1 MQIVNFLAKAI
12 TLYDTDEISI
22 ADGMSFSQPD
32 RIRKNLMYYNS
43 RYLDGQTDEKGRPVP
58 FFNIS
63 RDKCELETA
72 AIDFDTKDAQVTT
85 DDPDYSYRAFLF
97 SKENQNWMEE
107 AEIGVWLDDFVDNYS
122 QQGAVL
128 TRIIQRGEGKDKE
141 LILENVNP
149 FQLVTDQKNI
159 LSNPIIIKHTF
170 SPAELQE
177 QPWDKEIID
186 ELMLTAENYTQDIV
200 EDQINES
207 IGKQVV
213 VYEIHGSF
221 PLSYLKELKDQ
232 EWTEEDEKEYVL
244 MVAYLG
250 GVETG
255 TDSESTGENVIVIL
269 AEGQDE
275 LPFEYIARDPI
286 KGRAWGVSIIE
297 ENEEPQKWANDA
309 VQNERLAMHLAGKQ
323 IYQQVKGNGL
333 TDDLIENADIGSI
346 LTYNKQPAQPLSTAP
361 AALPVYQNTLQ
372 KWMDNSRTITNAN
385 ESVTGE
391 IPPSQTRLG
400 IMQIANQEG
409 TKTFT
414 RRKERIDLHMQ
425 KIWKKWVFPFLE
437 EKLSDAHTLT
447 ADMTVDE
454 LREWDEQYIAWYL
467 PQAEYAATLNG
478 EDFDE
483 EKEITKV
490 LKELRKQK
498 TQRSATIPKDYYKGW
513 EKKLKINMTNEARY
527 KLGYMETLT
536 NFLNVVPSPGAKNY
550 LMQKLMAGTG
560 YLSPVEIEKF
570 NEIATNEMMQQQ
582 APQQNL
588 EAPPV
593 NPQLANA

>member
-1 MQIVNFLAKAI
+1 MQIVNFITKAT

-22 ADGMSFSQPD
+22 ADGMTFSQPD
-32 RIRKNLMYYNS
+32 RIRKNLLYYNS
-43 RYLDGQTDEKGRPVP
+43 RYLEGQTDEKGRPVP
-58 FFNIS
+58 FYNIT
-63 RDKCELETA
+63 RDKCELEVA

-85 DDPDYSYRAFLF
+85 DDPDFSYRASLF

-107 AEIGVWLDDFVDNYS
+107 AEIGVWLDDFVENYS

-128 TRIIQRGEGKDKE
+128 TRVIQRGEGKDKE

-149 FQLVTDQKNI
+149 FKLVSDQKNI

-170 SPAELQE
+170 SPNELQE
-177 QPWDKEIID
+177 QPWDKEKIK
-186 ELMLTAENYTQDIV
+186 ELMMTAEEYTQDIV

-207 IGKQVV
+207 IGKQIV
-213 VYEIHGSF
+213 VYEVHGSF
-221 PLSYLKELKDQ
+221 PRSYLKELKDE
-232 EWTEEDEKEYVL
+232 EWNESDEDEYVL
-244 MVAYLG
+244 TVAYLG
-250 GVETG
+250 GIDKASD
-255 TDSESTGENVIVIL
+255 DSEANDDNVIVIL
-269 AEGQDE
+269 AEEEDE
-275 LPFEYIARDPI
+275 LPFEYLARDPI

-309 VQNERLAMHLAGKQ
+309 VNNERLAQHLAGKQ

-333 TDDLIENADIGSI
+333 TDDLIEDADFGSI
-346 LTYNKQPAQPLSTAP
+346 LTYNKAPVSQLSTAP
-361 AALPVYQNTLQ
+361 SALPIYQNTLQ

-385 ESVTGE
+385 ESLTGE

-414 RRKERIDLHMQ
+414 RRKERIDLHMK

-447 ADMTVDE
+447 AEMTIDE
-454 LREWDEQYIAWYL
+454 LQEWDERYATWYVQ
-467 PQAEYAATLNG
+467 QAQRASLMNNE
-478 EDFDE
+478 EFDE
-483 EKEITKV
+483 EETRNKII
-490 LKELRKQK
+490 KELRKQK
-498 TQRSATIPKDYYKGW
+498 NKRSAKIPKDYYKGW
-513 EKKLKINMTNEARY
+513 EKKLQINMTNEARY
-527 KLGYMETLT
+527 KIGYMETLT

-560 YLSPVEIEKF
+560 YLSPSEIEKF
-570 NEIATNEMMQQQ
+570 NEIATNEMQQQ
-582 APQQNL
+582 GNMQAP
-588 EAPPV
+588 AV

>member
-1 MQIVNFLAKAI
+1 MQIVNFLTKAI

-207 IGKQVV
+207 IGKQIVV
-213 VYEIHGSF
+213 HEIHGSF

-232 EWTEEDEKEYVL
+232 EWTEEDEKQYVL

-269 AEGQDE
+269 AEEQDE

-447 ADMTVDE
+447 ADMTIDE

-483 EKEITKV
+483 EKEIAKV

-513 EKKLKINMTNEARY
+513 KKKLKINMTNEARY

-588 EAPPV
+588 EAPQV

>member
-1 MQIVNFLAKAI
+1 MQIVNFINKAT

-22 ADGMSFSQPD
+22 ADGMTFSQPD
-32 RIRKNLMYYNS
+32 RIRKNLLYYNS
-43 RYLDGQTDEKGRPVP
+43 RYLDGQDDGKGRPVP

-63 RDKCELETA
+63 RDKCELEVA

-85 DDPDYSYRAFLF
+85 DDPNFSYRAFLF

-107 AEIGVWLDDFVDNYS
+107 AEIGVWLDDFVENYS

-141 LILENVNP
+141 LKFENINP

-170 SPAELQE
+170 SPYELQE
-177 QPWDKEIID
+177 QPWDKETIK
-186 ELMLTAENYTQDIV
+186 ELMETAQEYTQDIV

-207 IGKQVV
+207 VGKQIV
-213 VYEIHGSF
+213 VYEVHGSF
-221 PLSYLKELKDQ
+221 PSSYLKELKGQ
-232 EWTEEDEKEYVL
+232 EWTDEDENDYVL

-250 GVETG
+250 GIEKSAET
-255 TDSESTGENVIVIL
+255 ESTGENVIVIL
-269 AEGQDE
+269 AEEEDE
-275 LPFEYIARDPI
+275 LPFEYLARDPI

-297 ENEEPQKWANDA
+297 ENEEPQKWTNDA

-323 IYQQVKGNGL
+323 IYQQIKGNGL
-333 TDDLIENADIGSI
+333 TDDLIEGADIGSI
-346 LTYNKQPAQPLSTAP
+346 LTYNKAPAQPLATTPPS
-361 AALPVYQNTLQ
+361 LPIYQNTMQ
-372 KWMDNSRTITNAN
+372 RWMDNSRTITNAN
-385 ESVTGE
+385 ESITGE

-400 IMQIANQEG
+400 VMQIANQEG

-425 KIWKKWVFPFLE
+425 KIWKKWVFPYLE

-447 ADMTVDE
+447 AEMTIDE
-454 LREWDEQYIAWYL
+454 LQEWDKQYTDWFLNKAQMTAIMNNEEL
-467 PQAEYAATLNG
+467 NAEKIQ
-478 EDFDE
+478 EDI
-483 EKEITKV
+483 K
-490 LKELRKQK
+490 KELRKQK
-498 TQRSATIPKDYYKGW
+498 NKRSAKVPKDYYKGW

-570 NEIATNEMMQQQ
+570 NEIATNELMQQGTS
-582 APQQNL
+582 QNL
-588 EAPPV
+588 QTPPV

>member
-1 MQIVNFLAKAI
+1 MQIVNFLTKAI

-207 IGKQVV
+207 IGKQIVV
-213 VYEIHGSF
+213 HEIHGSF

-232 EWTEEDEKEYVL
+232 EWTEEDEKQYVL

-269 AEGQDE
+269 AEEQDE

-309 VQNERLAMHLAGKQ
+309 VNNERLAMHLAGKQ

-447 ADMTVDE
+447 ADMTIDE

-483 EKEITKV
+483 EKEIAKV

-513 EKKLKINMTNEARY
+513 KKKLKINMTNEARY
-527 KLGYMETLT
+527 KIGYMETLT

-588 EAPPV
+588 EAPQV

>member
-1 MQIVNFLAKAI
+1 MQIVNFLTKAI

-207 IGKQVV
+207 IGKQIVV
-213 VYEIHGSF
+213 HEIHGSF

-269 AEGQDE
+269 AEEQDE

-483 EKEITKV
+483 EKEIAKV

-513 EKKLKINMTNEARY
+513 KKKLKINMTNEARY

-588 EAPPV
+588 EAPQV

>member
-1 MQIVNFLAKAI
+1 MQIVNFLTKAI

-207 IGKQVV
+207 IGKQIVV
-213 VYEIHGSF
+213 HEIHGSF

-232 EWTEEDEKEYVL
+232 EWTEEDEKQYVL

-269 AEGQDE
+269 AEEQDE
-275 LPFEYIARDPI
+275 
-286 KGRAWGVSIIE
+286 
-297 ENEEPQKWANDA
+297 
-309 VQNERLAMHLAGKQ
+309 
-323 IYQQVKGNGL
+323 
-333 TDDLIENADIGSI
+333 
-346 LTYNKQPAQPLSTAP
+346 
-361 AALPVYQNTLQ
+361 
-372 KWMDNSRTITNAN
+372 
-385 ESVTGE
+385 
-391 IPPSQTRLG
+391 
-400 IMQIANQEG
+400 
-409 TKTFT
+409 
-414 RRKERIDLHMQ
+414 
-425 KIWKKWVFPFLE
+425 
-437 EKLSDAHTLT
+437 
-447 ADMTVDE
+447 
-454 LREWDEQYIAWYL
+454 
-467 PQAEYAATLNG
+467 
-478 EDFDE
+478 
-483 EKEITKV
+483 
-490 LKELRKQK
+490 
-498 TQRSATIPKDYYKGW
+498 
-513 EKKLKINMTNEARY
+513 
-527 KLGYMETLT
+527 
-536 NFLNVVPSPGAKNY
+536 
-550 LMQKLMAGTG
+550 
-560 YLSPVEIEKF
+560 
-570 NEIATNEMMQQQ
+570 
-582 APQQNL
+582 
-588 EAPPV
+588 
-593 NPQLANA
+593 

>member
-1 MQIVNFLAKAI
+1 MQIVNFLTKAI

-207 IGKQVV
+207 IGKQIVV
-213 VYEIHGSF
+213 HEIHGSF

-232 EWTEEDEKEYVL
+232 EWTEEDEKQYVL

-269 AEGQDE
+269 AEEQDE

-483 EKEITKV
+483 EKEIAKV

-513 EKKLKINMTNEARY
+513 KKKLKINMTNEARY

-588 EAPPV
+588 EAPQV

>member
-1 MQIVNFLAKAI
+1 MQIVNFLTKAI

-207 IGKQVV
+207 IGKQIVV
-213 VYEIHGSF
+213 HEIHGSF

-269 AEGQDE
+269 ADTQDE

-483 EKEITKV
+483 EKEIAKV

-513 EKKLKINMTNEARY
+513 KKKLKINMTNEARY

-588 EAPPV
+588 EAPQV

>member
-1 MQIVNFLAKAI
+1 MQIVNFLTKAI

-207 IGKQVV
+207 IGKQIVV
-213 VYEIHGSF
+213 HEIHGSF

-269 AEGQDE
+269 AEEQDE

-588 EAPPV
+588 EAPQV

>member
-1 MQIVNFLAKAI
+1 MQIVNFLTKAI

-207 IGKQVV
+207 IGKQIVV
-213 VYEIHGSF
+213 HEIHGSF

-269 AEGQDE
+269 ADTQDE

-588 EAPPV
+588 EAPQV

>member
-1 MQIVNFLAKAI
+1 MQIVNFLTKAI

-207 IGKQVV
+207 IGKQIVV
-213 VYEIHGSF
+213 HEIHGSF

-255 TDSESTGENVIVIL
+255 TNSESTDKNVIVIL
-269 AEGQDE
+269 ADTQDE

-483 EKEITKV
+483 EKEIAKV

-513 EKKLKINMTNEARY
+513 KKKLKINMTNEARY

-588 EAPPV
+588 EAPQV

>member
-1 MQIVNFLAKAI
+1 MQIVNFLTKAI

-207 IGKQVV
+207 IGKQIVV
-213 VYEIHGSF
+213 HEIHGSF

-255 TDSESTGENVIVIL
+255 TNSESTDKNVIVIL
-269 AEGQDE
+269 ADTQDE

-447 ADMTVDE
+447 ADMTIDE

-483 EKEITKV
+483 EKEIAKV

-513 EKKLKINMTNEARY
+513 KKKLKINMTNEARY

-588 EAPPV
+588 EAPQV